1 MCAVQCIRCCSIQ
14 HHCSA
19 YDTGDTPNT
28 CQQSSGSIQL
38 FVVAP
43 QVVQEQ
49 SLEDPLYV
57 LDLGAVVRLYQA
69 WVHLM
74 PRVHPFYAVKCN
86 TDPAMVS
93 LLAALGAGFDCASE
107 WEADTVLGLGV
118 PAERIVF
125 ANACKRPCD
134 IRFAAAKGLHLTTF
148 DTESELRKLARW
160 HPSTEALL
168 RIRADDPQV
177 CACVRAGVCA
187 CVRFACVRARARVI
201 IKSKAIVVTTYR
213 HQQNLCWK
221 L

>member
-1 MCAVQCIRCCSIQ
+1 M
-14 HHCSA
+14 
-19 YDTGDTPNT
+19 
-28 CQQSSGSIQL
+28 
-38 FVVAP
+38 
-43 QVVQEQ
+43 VQEQ

-57 LDLGAVVRLYQA
+57 LDLGAVLRLYQA

-74 PRVHPFYAVKCN
+74 PRVQPFYAVKCN

-134 IRFAAAKGLHLTTF
+134 IRFAAAKGLKLTTF
-148 DTESELRKLARW
+148 DTESELHKLARW

-168 RIRADDPQV
+168 RIRADDTEVGQTV
-177 CACVRAGVCA
+177 ATMLLCYYVLLLLAGRLNACCQTLGLSVHCLV
-187 CVRFACVRARARVI
+187 
-201 IKSKAIVVTTYR
+201 
-213 HQQNLCWK
+213 L
-221 L
+221 